1 MKIIEFYYDEE
12 RGQLY
17 IEFSIKQDKGDYY
30 RILELE
36 YHDIEYYSPVII
48 VKSDLLNMS
57 KSFIKDV
64 IEQYLKEND
73 LPDAIAL

>member
-1 MKIIEFYYDEE
+1 MQILDFYYNEDRE
-12 RGQLY
+12 QLY
-17 IEFSIKQDKGDYY
+17 IEFSTKEDKDDYY

-36 YHDIEYYSPVII
+36 YSDIEYYSPDII
-48 VKSDLLNMS
+48 DKRDILNMT

-73 LPDAIAL
+73 LPEPITL